1 LILGDNGKMKLDV
14 HPFSVNTVVF
24 EEKKFLVRIDQA
36 GTTKGKMLLFLMS
49 LEQNDKVQ
57 RALKSV
63 YERITSRGS

>member
-24 EEKKFLVRIDQA
+24 EEKFLVRIDQA